1 MNNNEDLLQ
10 RISRLPQTL
19 QDHINMYN
27 IQHRPLMKIICDEFM
42 YTAGI
47 YRIEHQKR
55 MKLITEEMLYYYE
68 EFECSNCDNYLRR
81 IDPETVT
88 IYSYC
93 ERKYCCMDC
102 CYGDRWL

>member
-10 RISRLPQTL
+10 RISKLPQSL
-19 QDHINMYN
+19 QDYIATFNLH
-27 IQHRPLMKIICDEFM
+27 HRPLMKIICDEFM
-42 YTAGI
+42 YTVGI
-47 YRIEHQKR
+47 FRIEHEKL
-55 MKLITEEMLYYYE
+55 MKSVTEEMLYYYK
-68 EFECSNCDNYLRR
+68 EFECYNCNNYSRR
-81 IDPETVT
+81 IHPETVI